1 MSRHL
6 KLGSSRSLPR
16 FVAVCGLAGVT
27 DQELRRRTGA
37 DFDCFLI
44 DDHAGALRDEIEFLI
59 SKPYLEPLRIYRLLR
74 LRRQK
79 RRDRRCR
86 PLAETGEA
94 EPAAFPVPTVAPGN
108 LSNYPGRTFIGVVR
122 RWAGGVVESVDSVAY
137 YVESRA
143 PGWWCVRRR
152 RAISDRSR
160 PRSTLSCAHP
170 SETMTS
176 LNSRGSAN
184 LVASCPLEPLTNRR
198 ARAGR
203 QTRDRRRAVYGHDV
217 RRCTDRVENSAN
229 DDRPT
234 RSRAQ

>member
-1 MSRHL
+1 MLVVRGRAGLRFGRRVAGRRRRASRRPPRPSHCVR
-6 KLGSSRSLPR
+6 GTGRSSASRG

-143 PGWWCVRRR
+143 PGW
-152 RAISDRSR
+152 
-160 PRSTLSCAHP
+160 
-170 SETMTS
+170 
-176 LNSRGSAN
+176 
-184 LVASCPLEPLTNRR
+184 
-198 ARAGR
+198 
-203 QTRDRRRAVYGHDV
+203 
-217 RRCTDRVENSAN
+217 
-229 DDRPT
+229 
-234 RSRAQ
+234 